1 MGAPWPALRHPWA
14 PLPAGRPGPVGGV
27 AAGHEAEQLSTG
39 GEMQALRH
47 RAVSAL
53 DNMCRILEAEPLFV
67 SRKAMIA

>member
-1 MGAPWPALRHPWA
+1 
-14 PLPAGRPGPVGGV
+14 V

>member
-1 MGAPWPALRHPWA
+1 MASPPV
-14 PLPAGRPGPVGGV
+14 PLGPVACGQAWSCRGV